1 MSHPRDD
8 LTALLDGAL
17 PPARAAAVEAHL
29 AGCPECRAEVERQR
43 GALAALAALP
53 SAPALPPFF
62 SARLEA
68 RLREERARPRGLRAV
83 LAAIGARAGRRRA
96 IAWAGAAAALAVIA
110 GLPAG
115 LWLRDRA
122 EMRAMVEELELL
134 QDFEAASAVAVDTP
148 EDLMIVARLEELERG
163 EALP

>member
-29 AGCPECRAEVERQR
+29 AGCPDCRAERERLR
-43 GALAALAALP
+43 GALAALEALP
-53 SAPALPPFF
+53 PAPALPPFF

-68 RLREERARPRGLRAV
+68 RLRDERGRPRGLRAV
-83 LAAIGARAGRRRA
+83 LAGAHRGGGRRVL
-96 IAWAGAAAALAVIA
+96 AWAGAAALAVVA

-122 EMRAMVEELELL
+122 ETRAMVEELELL
-134 QDFEAASAVAVDTP
+134 QDWETASAVAVDTP
-148 EDLMIVARLEELERG
+148 EDLMIVARLDELERG